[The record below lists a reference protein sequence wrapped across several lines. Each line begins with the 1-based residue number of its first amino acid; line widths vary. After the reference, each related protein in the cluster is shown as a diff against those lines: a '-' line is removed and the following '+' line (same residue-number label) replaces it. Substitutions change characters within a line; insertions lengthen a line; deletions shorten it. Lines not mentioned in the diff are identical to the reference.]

1 MMTCIDIFKNINI
14 VVQQNA
20 LALSPCCISPSRP
33 AEFIDF
39 ENNKYLV
46 ELRQKINNG
55 EFPLACSSCKNAE
68 DSGSIS
74 RRQGSNAWYKD
85 HNLDNTT
92 VELIR
97 MDYWTGDTCNLACVI
112 CDPRNSSVWKQELGL
127 PVELQKSAVNQ
138 FWKTLD
144 LSKIQFIHFNGGEP
158 LLSKEHVKFLHAIE
172 HKENV
177 HLNYNT
183 NGTILPSK
191 ELLNLWEQFKLVQLD
206 FSIDDIGKRFEYQ
219 RYPAKWDQVTDNLQW
234 YIDNA
239 PHNCMFA
246 TSTSVG
252 ILNHSNIEQLN
263 KWLQKNFHTTRF
275 TDPIEHRQQST
286 VGTFA
291 LKDADK
297 RKSRIIATLD
307 SIDRRRGTN
316 WRATFPELLSYR
328 SSDHSIA

>member
-1 MMTCIDIFKNINI
+1 MTCIDIFKNINI
-14 VVQQNA
+14 VVRQNS
-20 LALSPCCISPSRP
+20 LAISPCCISSPSAP
-33 AEFIDF
+33 AKEVDF
-39 ENNKYLV
+39 LNNEYLAS
-46 ELRQKINNG
+46 LRSKISTG
-55 EFPLACSSCKNAE
+55 QLPASCSSCKNAE
-68 DSGSIS
+68 AVGLAS

-85 HNLDNTT
+85 RNLYNDT

-112 CDPRNSSVWKQELGL
+112 CGPHNSSVWKQELGL
-127 PVELQKSAVNQ
+127 PLELQKSTTNQ

-191 ELLNLWEQFKLVQLD
+191 ELLNLWQQFKLVQLD
-206 FSIDDIGKRFEYQ
+206 FSIDDVGERFEYQ
-219 RYPAKWDQVTDNLQW
+219 RYPAKWDQVTANLQW

-246 TSTSVG
+246 VNTSVG
-252 ILNHSNIEQLN
+252 ILNHSNLAQLN
-263 KWLQKNFHTTRF
+263 LWLQKNFHTTRF
-275 TDPIEHRQQST
+275 IDPIEHRQQFTNGMFS
-286 VGTFA
+286 

-307 SIDRRRGTN
+307 AIDQRRGTD
-316 WRATFPELLSYR
+316 WRTTFPALFN
-328 SSDHSIA
+328 